1 MIKNLVTLVH
11 MRENEL
17 ASSILQQRE
26 ERQSST
32 MSVTKKSDFL
42 GGSIIPWYLDKEK
55 QKKRKKPSSRDL
67 HFTTSFGED

>member
-1 MIKNLVTLVH
+1 

-32 MSVTKKSDFL
+32 VTKKSDFL
-42 GGSIIPWYLDKEK
+42 GGSIIPWYLDKERP
-55 QKKRKKPSSRDL
+55 KKRKKPSSRDL